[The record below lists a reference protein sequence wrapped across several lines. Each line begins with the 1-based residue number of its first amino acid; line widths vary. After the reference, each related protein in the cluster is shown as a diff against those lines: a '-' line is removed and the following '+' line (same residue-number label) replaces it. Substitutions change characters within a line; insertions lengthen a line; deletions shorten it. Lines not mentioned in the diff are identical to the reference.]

1 MQLPAPNLLSREI
14 IEDSHAIIAAKDMS
28 EANDKAAA
36 AICFAKVGL
45 EEEQYRL
52 GHTKVFFRSG
62 VIGYMEEKR
71 DERIQAITYNS
82 IKKLL

>member
-1 MQLPAPNLLSREI
+1 MI
-14 IEDSHAIIAAKDMS
+14 

-36 AICFAKVGL
+36 AICFARVGL

-62 VIGYMEEKR
+62 VIGLLEEKR
-71 DERIQAITYNS
+71 DQRIQAIFLN
-82 IKKLL
+82 